1 MNATVPIDKAGR
13 IVLPK
18 AIRDELSL
26 APGDTLEIE
35 SAGESVVLRPVR
47 ANAPLCKERGIWVFQ
62 GSATLSVDDANQ
74 MIARNRAKR
83 DSENSRQT
91 P

>member
-35 SAGESVVLRPVR
+35 SSGECVVLRPTR
-47 ANAPLCKERGIWVFQ
+47 ANAPLRKERGVWVFH
-62 GSATLSVDDANQ
+62 GSGTLSLNDANQ
-74 MIARNRAKR
+74 MIARSRARR
-83 DSENSRQT
+83 DADNLSEMR
-91 P
+91 